1 MKANTLSA
9 ILSGAFTIICVVLTT
24 AIPDKA
30 LKWTVLLLFT
40 IPYVVISVYWINKQK
55 KKEKYEG

>member
-1 MKANTLSA
+1 MKASTLSA
-9 ILSGAFTIICVVLTT
+9 ILSGVFTIICVVLTT

-30 LKWTVLLLFT
+30 LKCKVLLLFT

-55 KKEKYEG
+55 KKEKS

>member
-1 MKANTLSA
+1 MKASTLSA
-9 ILSGAFTIICVVLTT
+9 ILSGVFTIICVVLTT

-40 IPYVVISVYWINKQK
+40 IPYVVISVYWINERK
-55 KKEKYEG
+55 KKEKQ